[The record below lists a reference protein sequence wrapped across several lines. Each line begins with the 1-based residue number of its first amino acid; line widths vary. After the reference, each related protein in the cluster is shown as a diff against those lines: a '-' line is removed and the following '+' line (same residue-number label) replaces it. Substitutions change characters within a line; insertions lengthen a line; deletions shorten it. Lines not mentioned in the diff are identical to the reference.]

1 MDSLHG
7 VLLLVTG
14 LSVMII
20 VGCIIAYFHKE
31 EVKEKE
37 DNSIRNFWKDFDGK

>member
-14 LSVMII
+14 LSVMMII
-20 VGCIIAYFHKE
+20 VFIIAYFHKE
-31 EVKEKE
+31 EVKEEEHNPIKA
-37 DNSIRNFWKDFDGK
+37 FWKDFDRK

>member
-14 LSVMII
+14 LSVIII
-20 VGCIIAYFHKE
+20 VGCIVAYFHKE
-31 EVKEKE
+31 EVKEEEHNPIKA
-37 DNSIRNFWKDFDGK
+37 FWKDFDGK

>member
-20 VGCIIAYFHKE
+20 VGCIIVYFHK
-31 EVKEKE
+31 KE
-37 DNSIRNFWKDFDGK
+37 DKEEEDNPIKNFWKDFDGK

>member
-20 VGCIIAYFHKE
+20 IGCIVAYFHKE
-31 EVKEKE
+31 EVKEEEHNPIKA
-37 DNSIRNFWKDFDGK
+37 FWKDFDGK